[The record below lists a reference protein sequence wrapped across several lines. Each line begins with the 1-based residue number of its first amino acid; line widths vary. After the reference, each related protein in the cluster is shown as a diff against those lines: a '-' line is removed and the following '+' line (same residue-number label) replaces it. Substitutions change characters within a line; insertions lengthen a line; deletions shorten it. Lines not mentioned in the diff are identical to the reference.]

1 MPLPQVTRYLPRMS
15 FPKRLLVPGEE
26 LVLVLRPHWFAL
38 ALPSLV
44 TLGVVIVGFWTISKL
59 DGTVNWFVLAGM
71 VILLI
76 LYPARRLVWWLT
88 SYFVVTSDRI
98 IHREGWI
105 AKHSMEIPLEA
116 INDVRFS
123 QGVFERIIGAGTL
136 TVQSAS
142 ESGREVFKAI
152 RRPEEVQKTI
162 YHQGELNQKRMF
174 QPNAVT
180 PSASSTAEPSRP
192 VAPPM
197 APSTV
202 TELERLADLR
212 AKGVLTEEEFQA
224 QKAKILGQ
232 Q

>member
-1 MPLPQVTRYLPRMS
+1 
-15 FPKRLLVPGEE
+15 
-26 LVLVLRPHWFAL
+26 
-38 ALPSLV
+38 
-44 TLGVVIVGFWTISKL
+44 
-59 DGTVNWFVLAGM
+59 
-71 VILLI
+71 
-76 LYPARRLVWWLT
+76 
-88 SYFVVTSDRI
+88 VTSDRL

-123 QGVFERIIGAGTL
+123 QGVFERIIRAGTL
-136 TVQSAS
+136 VVQSAS
-142 ESGREVFKAI
+142 EAGREEFKAI
-152 RRPEEVQKTI
+152 RNPEDVQKTI

-174 QPNAVT
+174 QPGAATRPAPPT
-180 PSASSTAEPSRP
+180 PASPEPSRP
-192 VAPPM
+192 ASPPL

-232 Q
+232 A

>member
-1 MPLPQVTRYLPRMS
+1 MS

-26 LVLVLRPHWFAL
+26 LVLELRPHWFAL
-38 ALPSLV
+38 ALPGLA
-44 TLGVVIVGFWTISKL
+44 TLGVVVFGFWIISKL

-71 VILLI
+71 VVLLI
-76 LYPARRLVWWLT
+76 LYPVRRLVWWVT

-152 RRPEEVQKTI
+152 RKPEEVQKTI

-174 QPNAVT
+174 QPHAAA
-180 PSASSTAEPSRP
+180 PSAPSTAEPSRP
-192 VAPPM
+192 VSPPI

-212 AKGVLTEEEFQA
+212 ANGVLTEEEFQA